1 MVKSPAS
8 VALSLQK
15 TEPARSVVPET
26 VPRKSAVSYAKLVAG
41 VMGNA
46 TDPGRSPGE
55 ITSSDTPEI
64 VNPAADSSVAA
75 SSATLVRPPTTSTVA
90 APADPDPAAASPNT
104 TAAYVHCPILPC
116 IETSCPKVTD

>member
-8 VALSLQK
+8 TALSLKK
-15 TEPARSVVPET
+15 TEPACSIVPEN
-26 VPRKSAVSYAKLVAG
+26 VPRKSSESYRNVVAG

-46 TDPGRSPGE
+46 ADPGKSPGA
-55 ITSSDTPEI
+55 ITSADVPEI

-90 APADPDPAAASPNT
+90 APAVPANEIVAATAAAM
-104 TAAYVHCPILPC
+104 
-116 IETSCPKVTD
+116 